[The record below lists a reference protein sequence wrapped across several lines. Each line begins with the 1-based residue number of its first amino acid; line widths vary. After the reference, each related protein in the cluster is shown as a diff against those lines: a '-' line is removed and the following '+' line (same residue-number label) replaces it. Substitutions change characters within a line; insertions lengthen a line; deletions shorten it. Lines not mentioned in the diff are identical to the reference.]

1 MKTILHH
8 PRIGIGIGLFLML
21 TLILAVPVQ
30 AFETREGGTVTIG
43 ADEVID
49 DDLYV
54 GANVFTLNG
63 TVKGDLFAAGST
75 VTINGV
81 VEGDLF
87 AAGQSV
93 IINGQVGDDA
103 RIAGFA
109 LTIGEN
115 ASIADDVMA
124 AGFSL
129 ETASGSE
136 VGGDVAVAGAQAL
149 LGGTVR
155 ENLAAGVGGLE
166 LRGAVGGDVNADVG
180 EAGAEAPVSP
190 FMFMPN
196 MPRVP
201 TVRGGLTVADSAQ
214 IGGNLKYTS
223 AVDVSIPAAA
233 VAGQIT
239 REAPVVTEGEV
250 QVPEPPT
257 GVGSWIW
264 FRGHLRNLISLLL
277 AGLLMAWVVPKFTR
291 QTASTVEKKP
301 LPSFGWGIVAVAAAF
316 VALMVVIAAVV
327 ILAIVLGFISL
338 GGLTG
343 TIVWVGILAGFM
355 LVVGVSLAIGY
366 VSKIAV
372 SYLGGRMILERT
384 KPEWAES
391 RFWPMVLGVII
402 FAILVAIPFLGGI
415 INLIVVLLG
424 LGALW
429 ILGMETFQRPQAVAA
444 ESAD

>member
-1 MKTILHH
+1 
-8 PRIGIGIGLFLML
+8 
-21 TLILAVPVQ
+21 
-30 AFETREGGTVTIG
+30 
-43 ADEVID
+43 
-49 DDLYV
+49 
-54 GANVFTLNG
+54 
-63 TVKGDLFAAGST
+63 
-75 VTINGV
+75 
-81 VEGDLF
+81 
-87 AAGQSV
+87 
-93 IINGQVGDDA
+93 
-103 RIAGFA
+103 
-109 LTIGEN
+109 
-115 ASIADDVMA
+115 MA

-327 ILAIVLGFISL
+327 ILAIVLGFISF

>member
-233 VAGQIT
+233 VAPD
-239 REAPVVTEGEV
+239 APC
-250 QVPEPPT
+250 
-257 GVGSWIW
+257 
-264 FRGHLRNLISLLL
+264 F
-277 AGLLMAWVVPKFTR
+277 
-291 QTASTVEKKP
+291 
-301 LPSFGWGIVAVAAAF
+301 
-316 VALMVVIAAVV
+316 
-327 ILAIVLGFISL
+327 LAID
-338 GGLTG
+338 
-343 TIVWVGILAGFM
+343 
-355 LVVGVSLAIGY
+355 
-366 VSKIAV
+366 
-372 SYLGGRMILERT
+372 
-384 KPEWAES
+384 
-391 RFWPMVLGVII
+391 
-402 FAILVAIPFLGGI
+402 PFR
-415 INLIVVLLG
+415 V
-424 LGALW
+424 
-429 ILGMETFQRPQAVAA
+429 
-444 ESAD
+444 DC